1 MDFVADDLS
10 NWSVRRNRPR
20 FWAPD
25 RAADEAALRT
35 LYDVLLTTAQLIAP
49 AAPFVSDWLHRALTG
64 TSVHLASFPSDQGRR
79 EPELLAAMAAIR
91 KLASLARAA
100 RETKQLPVRQPVAKL
115 QVAVPPAVKGR
126 AFAELLDV
134 LKDEVNAK
142 DVEVVT
148 SDHELVNLKGKAD
161 FRSLGKRYGKDTPRA
176 AAAVSQLTAQALQV
190 LERGDPV
197 RAGEFEF
204 QPADVTLTRDR
215 KSTRLNSSHLVIS
228 YAVFCLKKKT

>member
-49 AAPFVSDWLHRALTG
+49 AAPFVSDWLHRAVTG

-79 EPELLAAMAAIR
+79 EPELLAAVAAIR

-197 RAGEFEF
+197 RSEEHTSEL
-204 QPADVTLTRDR
+204 QSPCNLVC
-215 KSTRLNSSHLVIS
+215 RLL
-228 YAVFCLKKKT
+228 LEKKKKKHKKQ